1 MSLTK
6 LPGLIDPHVHLR
18 EPGATHKEDYETGT
32 KAAVSG
38 GIVMV
43 LDMPNNPEPT
53 ITKEAL
59 DKKKKLVQEKAV
71 CDVGFIFG
79 ASVRHPEPAGAGEG
93 SIQIDHIDSQNDT
106 NILEFPKVIDDVYA
120 LKVYMDTTT
129 GNLLIEDEKALE
141 SIFSAWPAHKPIVV
155 HAEGET
161 MNKAIDLAKKFNKKL
176 HIAHLSQKSELIR
189 VIEEKEKGMQISC
202 EVTPHH
208 LFLAEKDT
216 KVLGPYG
223 IMKPPLKKQED
234 VEFLW
239 KHLNAIDCIA
249 TDHAPHTKEEKESEK
264 PPYGVTGLET
274 SLPLML
280 NAVSEGRIKLDDVIR
295 LMHIRPIE
303 IFGLQNVVRISNPLK
318 QAAYYAALQETYI
331 EVDLNSAYTIEN
343 KNLFTKSGWSPF
355 NGMKVKGRVIRTVL
369 RGKEVFNDRIA

>member
-18 EPGATHKEDYETGT
+18 DPGATDKEDYKTGT
-32 KAAVSG
+32 HAAVAG

-53 ITKEAL
+53 ITREAL
-59 DKKKKLVQEKAV
+59 DKKKKLVRQKAV

-79 ASVRHPEPAGAGEG
+79 ASQDDNT
-93 SIQIDHIDSQNDT
+93 S
-106 NILEFPKVIDDVYA
+106 EFDKVIDDVYA

-129 GNLLIEDEKALE
+129 GTLLLEQEQILEKT
-141 SIFSAWPAHKPIVV
+141 FSSWPAHKPIVV

-176 HIAHLSQKSELIR
+176 HIAHLSQQSELIR
-189 VIEEKEKGMQISC
+189 VIEEKEKGMPVSC

-208 LFLAEKDT
+208 LFLTEKDGAA
-216 KVLGPYG
+216 LGPYG
-223 IMKPPLKKQED
+223 IMKPPLKTQED
-234 VEFLW
+234 VDFLW
-239 KHLNAIDCIA
+239 KHIDAIDCIA
-249 TDHAPHTKEEKESEK
+249 TDHAPHTKEEKESGK

-280 NAVSEGRIKLDDVIR
+280 TAVSEGRIKLETVVR
-295 LMHIRPIE
+295 LMYEGPKR
-303 IFGLQNVVRISNPLK
+303 IFNIYSSSDNTFV
-318 QAAYYAALQETYI
+318 
-331 EVDLNSAYTIEN
+331 EVDMNAEYTIEN
-343 KNLFTKSGWSPF
+343 KNLFTKCAWTPF
-355 NGMKVKGRVIRTVL
+355 DGMKVKGRVERVFIRG
-369 RGKEVFNDRIA
+369 RKVFDNGLFVGE

>member
-1 MSLTK
+1 MSITK

-32 KAAVSG
+32 KAAVAG
-38 GIVMV
+38 GIVFL

-53 ITKEAL
+53 ITREAL
-59 DKKKKLVQEKAV
+59 DKKQKLMKEKAV

-79 ASVRHPEPAGAGEG
+79 ASQDDNTA
-93 SIQIDHIDSQNDT
+93 
-106 NILEFPKVIDDVYA
+106 EFSKVIDDVYA
-120 LKVYMDTTT
+120 LKIYMDTTT
-129 GNLLIEDEKALE
+129 GTLLLEEKNILE
-141 SIFSAWPAHKPIVV
+141 KTFEAWPAQKPIVV

-189 VIEEKEKGMQISC
+189 VMEEKEKGMSISC

-208 LFLAEKDT
+208 LFLTEKDRD
-216 KVLGPYG
+216 VLGPYG

-234 VEFLW
+234 IDFLW
-239 KHLNAIDCIA
+239 KHIDSIDCIA
-249 TDHAPHTKEEKESEK
+249 TDHAPHTKEEKASGT

-280 NAVSEGRIKLDDVIR
+280 TAVSEGRIKLDDVIR
-295 LMHIRPIE
+295 LMHDGPRKVFSIPYIV
-303 IFGLQNVVRISNPLK
+303 FGEN
-318 QAAYYAALQETYI
+318 TYI
-331 EVDLNSAYTIEN
+331 EVDLNTTYKMQNTNLYT
-343 KNLFTKSGWSPF
+343 KCGWSPF
-355 NGMKVKGRVIRTVL
+355 NNVKMKGRIIRTVL
-369 RGKEVFNDRIA
+369 RGEEVFANGIFV

>member
-1 MSLTK
+1 MSFTK

-32 KAAVSG
+32 KAAVAG

-53 ITKEAL
+53 ITREAL
-59 DKKKKLVQEKAV
+59 DKKQKLAIEKAI

-79 ASVRHPEPAGAGEG
+79 ASHTKPRRPEFISG
-93 SIQIDHIDSQNDT
+93 SKNQKMLKQVQHDEIG
-106 NILEFPKVIDDVYA
+106 NISEFPKVINGVYA

-129 GNLLIEDEKALE
+129 GDLLIEDQKALE

-155 HAEGET
+155 HAERET

-176 HIAHLSQKSELIR
+176 HIAHLSQKSELVR
-189 VIEEKEKGMQISC
+189 VIEEKEKGMPISC

-208 LFLAEKDT
+208 LFLTEKDT

-234 VEFLW
+234 VDFLW
-239 KHLNAIDCIA
+239 KHIDAIDCIA
-249 TDHAPHTKEEKESEK
+249 TDHAPHTKEEKESGM

-280 NAVSEGRIKLDDVIR
+280 NAVSEGRVKLDDVIR
-295 LMHIRPIE
+295 LMHEGPKR
-303 IFGLQNVVRISNPLK
+303 IFNIYYSSSEMRSSHVRSNSN
-318 QAAYYAALQETYI
+318 TFV
-331 EVDLNSAYTIEN
+331 EVDLKAEYTLEN
-343 KNLFTKSGWSPF
+343 KNLFTKCGWTPF
-355 NGMKVKGRVIRTVL
+355 DGMKVKGKVISVTI
-369 RGKEVFNDRIA
+369 RGKKVFESGTFL